1 MKASPMAAA
10 GIALAST
17 AQAQVV
23 QFDIAKRDGPLLRDL
38 GRRATTV
45 NGVLS
50 NQQVQGGYFIN
61 VHVGTP
67 GQNITL
73 QLDTGS
79 SDVWVPAASA
89 AICTEVTSRN
99 PGCTF
104 GSFDSG
110 KSSTF
115 VDVGEGAFDITY
127 VDNTFSKGDYF
138 QDDFQIG
145 GVTVSN
151 LTMGLGLDSS
161 IANGLIGVGY
171 INDEASLGT
180 TRSTY
185 PNLPVVLQQEKLTN
199 TVAYS
204 LWLNDLDASTGSI
217 LFGGID
223 TEKYQGDL
231 TKINILKADGSSAFT
246 EFAVELYEV
255 QASSS
260 SGTDTLSSSEGTLVA
275 VLDSGTTLT
284 YLPQDM
290 AEQAWKEVGAS
301 YNEDFGL
308 AVVPCSIRNSNGH
321 FTFRFAGPQGPAINV
336 TMSELALDLFSGG
349 PQPKFQ
355 NGPNEGQ
362 AACEFGIQNTTGS
375 PYLLG
380 DTFLRSAF
388 VVYDLVNNEIALAPT
403 NFNSTKTNVVAFA
416 SSGAP
421 IPSATAAP
429 NQSKSGPSSSTGSGM
444 SAASGFQGDKDNAAP
459 LTSAFSGP
467 GVMVVGMTIVYTLVG
482 SAIFGIGWL

>member
-1 MKASPMAAA
+1 MKASPLAAA

-23 QFDIAKRDGPLLRDL
+23 QFDIQRRDGPKLRDL
-38 GRRATTV
+38 ARRATV

-50 NQQVQGGYFIN
+50 NQQIQGGYFLN
-61 VHVGTP
+61 VEVGTP
-67 GQNITL
+67 PQNITL

-79 SDVWVPAASA
+79 SDVWVPSSNAD
-89 AICTEVTSRN
+89 ICTQVTQRN

-104 GSFDSG
+104 GSFNSD
-110 KSSTF
+110 KSTSF
-115 VDVGEGAFDITY
+115 SDVGQGEFDITY
-127 VDNTFSKGDYF
+127 VDNSFSKGDYF
-138 QDDFQIG
+138 QDDFHIG

-171 INDEASLGT
+171 INDEASLST
-180 TRSTY
+180 IRSTY
-185 PNLPVVLQQEKLTN
+185 PNLPVVLQQEKLVN
-199 TVAYS
+199 TVGYS

-223 TEKYQGDL
+223 TEKYVGDL
-231 TKINILKADGSSAFT
+231 TKINIVRASGSNVFT
-246 EFAVELYEV
+246 EFAVEIFEV
-255 QASSS
+255 QATSP
-260 SGTDTLSSSEGTLVA
+260 SGTDTLSTNVDSLVA

-301 YNEDFGL
+301 FNEEFGL
-308 AVVPCSIRNSNGH
+308 AIVPCSIRNANGH
-321 FTFRFAGPQGPAINV
+321 FSFTFAGPDGPKINV
-336 TMSELALDLFSGG
+336 TMAELALDLFSGG
-349 PQPKFQ
+349 PQPKFSS
-355 NGPNEGQ
+355 GPNQGQ
-362 AACEFGIQNTTGS
+362 SVCEFGIQNTTSS
-375 PYLLG
+375 PFLLG

-421 IPSATAAP
+421 IPSATSAP
-429 NQSKSGPSSSTGSGM
+429 NQKSGTSSGSGGM
-444 SAASGFQGDKDNAAP
+444 SAASGFQDNDNAAP

-467 GVMVVGMTIVYTLVG
+467 GVILVGLTIGYTLLG
-482 SAIFGIGWL
+482 GAIFGVGWL

>member
-1 MKASPMAAA
+1 MKASPLATA
-10 GIALAST
+10 GIALASA

-23 QFDIAKRDGPLLRDL
+23 QFDIEKRDGPLLRDL
-38 GRRATTV
+38 SRRATTV

-50 NQQVQGGYFIN
+50 NQQVQGGYFLN
-61 VHVGTP
+61 VEVGTP
-67 GQNITL
+67 PQNITL

-79 SDVWVPAASA
+79 SDVWVPASSA
-89 AICTEVTSRN
+89 AICTEVSQRN

-104 GSFDSG
+104 GSFNSD

-115 VDVGEGAFDITY
+115 VDVGQGDFDITY

-138 QDDFQIG
+138 QDDFHIG

-171 INDEASLGT
+171 VNDEASLGT

-185 PNLPVVLQQEKLTN
+185 PNLPVVLQKEKLIN

-223 TEKYQGDL
+223 TEKYEGDL
-231 TKINILKADGSSAFT
+231 TKINILRADNSNVFT

-255 QASSS
+255 QATSP
-260 SGTDTLSSSEGTLVA
+260 SGTDTLSTNAGTLVA

-290 AEQAWKEVGAS
+290 AEEAWKEVGAS
-301 YNEDFGL
+301 YNEEFGL
-308 AVVPCSIRNSNGH
+308 AVVPCSIRNINGH
-321 FTFRFAGPQGPAINV
+321 FSFTFAGPQGPKINV
-336 TMSELALDLFSGG
+336 SMAELALDLFSGG
-349 PQPKFQ
+349 PAPKFSS
-355 NGPNEGQ
+355 GPNQGQ
-362 AACEFGIQNTTGS
+362 SVCEFGIQNTTGA

-388 VVYDLVNNEIALAPT
+388 VVYDLVNNEIAIAPT
-403 NFNSTKTNVVAFA
+403 SFNSTKTNVVAFA

-421 IPSATAAP
+421 IPSATSAP
-429 NQSKSGPSSSTGSGM
+429 NQSKSGPSSSTGSGL
-444 SAASGFQGDKDNAAP
+444 SAASGFQSNDNAAP

-467 GVMVVGMTIVYTLVG
+467 GAIVVGLTLGYTLLG